1 MQPREP
7 PLVSV
12 ISVLVLVR
20 AEGLVYL
27 TYLPP
32 LVIYRAERSGKRTG
46 AQPQFRIMEADDQ
59 TAQEFRDYRA
69 DADTF
74 RFMIAT
80 DNHAG
85 YLVGPVLSGILRS
98 GRLAIITPCLCPE
111 NISCVSNGSMCQNH

>member
-1 MQPREP
+1 M
-7 PLVSV
+7 
-12 ISVLVLVR
+12 
-20 AEGLVYL
+20 YL
-27 TYLPP
+27 TLRHILPL

-85 YLVGPVLSGILRS
+85 YLVGPVLSSILRS
-98 GRLAIITPCLCPE
+98 RRLTIITPYLKPE
-111 NISCVSNGSMCQNH
+111 GQQLYIKRATCQNHRAPS